1 MVQEILNDM
10 IENEEKTAILDSSES
25 SEIGT
30 ANISRTLTTP
40 PPPPPLAMSSS
51 SASSIN
57 KDLDLDTSVVQQQI
71 SPEDR
76 SKSNNSSNNNPWFSL
91 SNLSAAASAE
101 FEHLQYNADCNGVD
115 DENRAIISQK
125 LTKSP
130 TCTEDASS
138 SKKFKS
144 NEVFSSYSS
153 GFNNM
158 YAEDK
163 LSMSDDINLKFN
175 VLDKKLASITSSSTA
190 SVIFIN
196 LNILK
201 SLLEA
206 LQLISFVIIYA
217 NRDFL
222 T

>member
-76 SKSNNSSNNNPWFSL
+76 SKSNNSNNPWFSL

-125 LTKSP
+125 PTKSP
-130 TCTEDASS
+130 TCAEDVSS

-196 LNILK
+196 LNMIK

-206 LQLISFVIIYA
+206 LKLIKFCHNLRQSGIFFI
-217 NRDFL
+217 
-222 T
+222 